1 MKKIFTLIAVA
12 ALALGANAQKI
23 TFDGESVSDGKVFE
37 KDGLKITITDTDGKF
52 AIDANNAWFGDA
64 TAQEKFTARL
74 KSGGKSSSKNNIKV
88 TVPGAGALNIYPRS
102 ASSSA
107 TDRNMV
113 VTQNG
118 SELYNKV
125 VQDNDAAVIVIEA
138 NISDTNPTGET
149 KVYPIISLTVAA
161 GDVEI
166 TYPAGAMNFYCFEFV
181 AGGTG
186 DDTGGQGGGSEQG
199 GGQEQGGGSAA
210 AIDFPTS
217 KAGITI
223 SGTTTWD
230 NSQKY
235 HNNND
240 ATSNISF
247 ANGYTT
253 EGVINENWAEL
264 AVDGGFLAGDVVS
277 VAGYFN
283 NNDETKQSA
292 VTLFVGAKGEAPTD
306 LWTSGLFINGRTNA
320 ADPTVESY
328 TLEAAYP
335 TLKLGRANGL
345 TSATRTNVTLL
356 KVVRGGSTG
365 IAEQL
370 NLNVNVNA
378 PVYNLAGQQVDKSF
392 KGVVIQNGKKLIQK

>member
-74 KSGGKSSSKNNIKV
+74 KSGGKSSSKNSIKV

-102 ASSSA
+102 ASGSA

-149 KVYPIISLTVAA
+149 KVYPIVSLTVAA

-166 TYPAGAMNFYCFEFV
+166 TYPTGSLNFYCFEFV

-235 HNNND
+235 HANAD

-253 EGVINENWAEL
+253 EGVINDNWAEL
-264 AVDGGFLAGDVVS
+264 AVDGGFLKDDVVS

-283 NNDETKQSA
+283 NSEETKQAA

-306 LWTSGLFINGRTNA
+306 LWTSNLFINGRTNA

-328 TLEAAYP
+328 TLTDAYP

-345 TSATRTNVTLL
+345 TGATRTNVTLL

-378 PVYNLAGQQVDKSF
+378 PAYNLAGQQVDKSF

>member
-1 MKKIFTLIAVA
+1 MAG
-12 ALALGANAQKI
+12 LALGANAQKI
-23 TFDGESVSDGKVFE
+23 TFTAEDIASAGTLGGKTFSN
-37 KDGLKITITDTDGKF
+37 GSFSFTIVDEQGKM
-52 AIDANNAWFGDA
+52 AIDANNAYFGTTEA
-64 TAQEKFTARL
+64 YEKYTHRL
-74 KSGGKSSSKNNIKV
+74 KSGAKSQTSSGKGCQLNFTI
-88 TVPGAGALNIYPRS
+88 PAAGALIVYPRTGS
-102 ASSSA
+102 NSA
-107 TDRNMV
+107 TDRTMV
-113 VTQNG
+113 ITQNG
-118 SELYNKV
+118 NELFNKV
-125 VQDNDAAVIVIEA
+125 IQETDAAVVNIEA

-149 KVYPIISLTVAA
+149 KIYPTVSVSVAA
-161 GDVEI
+161 GTVEI
-166 TYPAGAMNFYCFEFV
+166 TFPVGSMNFYGFEFV

-186 DDTGGQGGGSEQG
+186 DDTQGGGSEQG

-235 HNNND
+235 HNNTD

-253 EGVINENWAEL
+253 EGVINDNWAEL
-264 AVDGGFLAGDVVS
+264 AVDGGFLKDDVVS

-283 NNDETKQSA
+283 NSEETKQAA

-306 LWTSGLFINGRTNA
+306 LWTSNLFINGRTNA

-328 TLEAAYP
+328 TLTDAYP

-345 TSATRTNVTLL
+345 TGATRTNVCLL

-365 IAEQL
+365 ITEQL

-378 PVYNLAGQQVDKSF
+378 PAYNLAGQQVDKSF